1 MKGLLGLIFF
11 FFFSSGLNHKK
22 INKLDLYLSWLSQK
36 KKKQTN
42 KQTNKKRTLQREKSI
57 KFTTKDT

>member
-36 KKKQTN
+36 KKKKQTN
-42 KQTNKKRTLQREKSI
+42 KQTKKEHFNVKI
-57 KFTTKDT
+57 P